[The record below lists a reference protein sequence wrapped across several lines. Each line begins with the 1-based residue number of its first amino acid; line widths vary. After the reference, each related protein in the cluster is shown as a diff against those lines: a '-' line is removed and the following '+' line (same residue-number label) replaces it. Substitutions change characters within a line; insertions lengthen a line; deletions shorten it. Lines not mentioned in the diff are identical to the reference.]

1 MGNRPGSLVLT
12 LVPSRRFR
20 HLLTHKY
27 TVASPHE
34 VAAAYGCP
42 SNSVRERP
50 LHDCLCVHARRRQ
63 PPTIGEYRPIF
74 CASRRKR
81 RGRKRQSLRRSSFT
95 AFCRLSRRFALL
107 PARTIPVAGRSIR
120 RRVARWTTP
129 SPRSRNAATC
139 HCPRTRSRRFPTSP
153 ALVRTDRTTER
164 VIRGQHR
171 ASWRGVACSLVVLSL
186 STWPPAFVLP
196 PTSHC
201 VAFACRPLRSLST
214 SRL

>member
-1 MGNRPGSLVLT
+1 MLWARVGLDGGRGHFCHCVWQQTTPLKDAIKQWVTAPVLFVLT

-107 PARTIPVAGRSIR
+107 AARTIPVAGRSIR

-153 ALVRTDRTTER
+153 ALVRAQTD
-164 VIRGQHR
+164 H
-171 ASWRGVACSLVVLSL
+171 
-186 STWPPAFVLP
+186 
-196 PTSHC
+196 
-201 VAFACRPLRSLST
+201 
-214 SRL
+214 

>member
-1 MGNRPGSLVLT
+1 
-12 LVPSRRFR
+12 
-20 HLLTHKY
+20 
-27 TVASPHE
+27 
-34 VAAAYGCP
+34 
-42 SNSVRERP
+42 

-74 CASRRKR
+74 GASRRKR

-107 PARTIPVAGRSIR
+107 PARKIPVAGRSIR

-153 ALVRTDRTTER
+153 ALVRAQTEPLS
-164 VIRGQHR
+164 VCFV
-171 ASWRGVACSLVVLSL
+171 ASNELRGVAWRARSSFYPCPHGRL
-186 STWPPAFVLP
+186 PFVLP
-196 PTSHC
+196 LQATAF
-201 VAFACRPLRSLST
+201 AFACRAAHVAA
-214 SRL
+214 